1 MKHSLR
7 ETADLE
13 YTVGDPAMLF
23 EPWLKSGADQD
34 RMFIVDFSLTTYW
47 LEPQSDI
54 ALTAIYLKE
63 AGRVW
68 VSVTDVL
75 LCQPPGSVS
84 EGYWHWVEQHGLLS
98 YQVGQPIAL
107 PSLAIPKPWGQ
118 EIWYTGVE
126 GRGVCAVG
134 QPGQDAPIPWVQAV
148 VPNSLLGRPGDPL
161 VLLKI
166 LDPSPEPV
174 IGDLYFELHEEK
186 QEVYVVTHIDKAAWP
201 DGTGYI
207 RMGFADQKLAQY
219 EDDSAG
225 FRSAYLRSVQAYE
238 RVRRQIDAISPGAQL
253 DESLREQESLLRAEM
268 DAYSQLRPLS
278 LGDVVKVPLLTPHS
292 LQHGVRTVEF
302 QTPVYERKILS
313 FAQEVLTQSHWD
325 TADAVAQ
332 MHLQAAEP
340 AAFDTLRDS
349 GGVFIERIVDFSDF
363 EVRRVRL
370 SPAAEL
376 EMGPMEPYG
385 VVMVVEGDL
394 WLAGQCFSSEKALI
408 LPRGWSGKLMPNDS
422 LQSVLFLL
430 ATPRH

>member
-1 MKHSLR
+1 
-7 ETADLE
+7 
-13 YTVGDPAMLF
+13 
-23 EPWLKSGADQD
+23 
-34 RMFIVDFSLTTYW
+34 
-47 LEPQSDI
+47 
-54 ALTAIYLKE
+54 
-63 AGRVW
+63 

-75 LCQPPGSVS
+75 LRQPPGSVS
-84 EGYWHWVEQHGLLS
+84 QGYWHWVGEHGLLS
-98 YQVGQPIAL
+98 YQIGQPIAL
-107 PSLAIPKPWGQ
+107 SSLAIPKPWGQ
-118 EIWYTGVE
+118 EVWYTGVE

-134 QPGQDAPIPWVQAV
+134 LPGQDAPIPWVQAV
-148 VPNSLLGRPGDPL
+148 VPNSLLGRPGEPL

-207 RMGFADQKLAQY
+207 RMGFAGDKLAQY
-219 EDDSAG
+219 EGDSAG

-238 RVRRQIDAISPGAQL
+238 RVRRQIDTVSPVDQL
-253 DESLREQESLLRAEM
+253 DESLHEQESLLRAEM

-325 TADAVAQ
+325 TVDAVAQ
-332 MHLQAAEP
+332 MHLHAVEP
-340 AAFDTLRDS
+340 GAFEILRDS
-349 GGVFIERIVDFSDF
+349 RGVFIERIVDFSDF
-363 EVRRVRL
+363 EVKRVRL
-370 SPAAEL
+370 SPLAEL
-376 EMGPMEPYG
+376 EMGPMERYG
-385 VVMVVEGDL
+385 IIMVVEGDVL
-394 WLAGQCFSSEKALI
+394 IAGQCFSSEKALI
-408 LPRGWSGKLMPNDS
+408 LPRGWSGKLMSNDR
-422 LQSVLFLL
+422 LKPVLLLL